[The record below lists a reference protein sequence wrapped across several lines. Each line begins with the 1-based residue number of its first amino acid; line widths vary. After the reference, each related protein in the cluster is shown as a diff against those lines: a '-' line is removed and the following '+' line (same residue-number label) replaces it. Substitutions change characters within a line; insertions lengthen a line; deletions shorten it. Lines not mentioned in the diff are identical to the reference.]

1 MRCAR
6 ADETTIG
13 AVPTRIL
20 TAWGDQDTV
29 TYHGAN
35 FAKGQVILFGGVE
48 NSDVNPVAELTSDPG
63 VSFFDVRPVR
73 AILGRSELLQSVR

>member
-1 MRCAR
+1 MCIRDR
-6 ADETTIG
+6 TVG
-13 AVPTRIL
+13 ALATRVL
-20 TAWGDQDTV
+20 TAWGEQDEI